1 MVKLKNEL
9 WDTLINTS
17 PALESLNQGGD
28 ETFPLYGS
36 C

>member
-28 ETFPLYGS
+28 
-36 C
+36 CMVVANI